1 MPKRSISIGMSI
13 FVTTLGIVLVV
24 LVLTGI
30 VFLLVFAGTL
40 EQLVESQSREIN
52 KQIVMNFEG
61 YINSVIETANYIQF
75 ASFDL
80 DVERDY
86 GALSD
91 IYRVNADIK
100 KDVVAIFL
108 FDGSGRLLVGPPLDF
123 IALGD
128 IARRSWFRRAREMRE
143 MYHFTSERGSSV
155 AENRDEDVISV
166 SRSVEYV
173 KGGRSQDGVLLIE
186 LNNDSIT
193 DLAQKTNLGSG
204 GHLLIIDDTDGLLYS
219 SEPDPQSR
227 TAESLAIATRLHLG
241 GARATIGRVD
251 MYVYVNTLIQTRWRI
266 ATIGNVGQIRGALN
280 RLAGLLVLVF
290 FVSIGVS
297 AAFAA
302 LISLRVSGPIT
313 KLRTAMSR
321 IEFGDFTTPIEV
333 SGQREIVLLAHSF
346 DSMVGKV
353 RDLMA
358 RLVDEQREKRKTEL
372 RALQNQINP
381 HFLYN
386 TMDSIVWLAENQRT
400 ADVITTVVALARL
413 FRISISKGET
423 FILVQDEISH
433 VSNYLTIQSVRYP
446 DRFSYSLYFQPEMRE
461 LKVMK
466 LILQPLV
473 ENAIQHGVGDDEG
486 RIDIK
491 GTIEGGFMVFRVRNS
506 GYGIPGSKI
515 AEMYESMRGGGE
527 GRSVGMRNVYQ
538 RLKLYYGEKADI
550 TIESVQ
556 DEETTVSLFIPLDIR
571 PEGESL

>member
-1 MPKRSISIGMSI
+1 MRKPDVSIGMSI

-24 LVLTGI
+24 LLLTGS
-30 VFLLVFAGTL
+30 VFLAIFSGTL
-40 EQLVESQSREIN
+40 DDIVESQSREIN
-52 KQIVMNFEG
+52 KQIVMNYEG
-61 YINSVIETANYIQF
+61 YINSVIETANYVQF

-80 DVERDY
+80 DVRRDY
-86 GALSD
+86 GALSE

-108 FDGSGRLLVGPPLDF
+108 FDGDGRLLVGPPLDF
-123 IALGD
+123 IATGD
-128 IARRSWFRRAREMRE
+128 IARRSWFRKAAGTREI
-143 MYHFTSERGSSV
+143 YHFTSERGSSV
-155 AENRDEDVISV
+155 AENRDEDVIAV

-173 KGGRSQDGVLLIE
+173 DRGKAADGVLLIE
-186 LNNDSIT
+186 LNNESIT
-193 DLAQKTNLGSG
+193 DLARKTNLGSG
-204 GHLLIIDDTDGLLYS
+204 GHLLIIDDGDRLLYS
-219 SEPDPQSR
+219 SEPDPQATTS
-227 TAESLAIATRLHLG
+227 ESLAAAIGLRLG
-241 GARATIGRVD
+241 GARATIGKKD

-266 ATIGNVGQIRGALN
+266 ATVGNVGEIRGAMG

-290 FVSIGVS
+290 AVSVGIS
-297 AAFAA
+297 ASFAA

-321 IEFGDFTTPIEV
+321 IELGDFSTPIEV
-333 SGQREIVLLAHSF
+333 SGQREIALLAHSF

-353 RDLMA
+353 RELMA

-386 TMDSIVWLAENQRT
+386 TLDSIVWLAENQRT
-400 ADVITTVVALARL
+400 DDVIKTVVALARL

-423 FILVQDEISH
+423 FIRVQDEISH
-433 VSNYLTIQSVRYP
+433 VDNYLTIQSVRYP
-446 DRFSYSLYFQPEMRE
+446 DRFAYSLDFQPEMRD
-461 LKVMK
+461 LMVMK

-486 RIDIK
+486 RIDIS
-491 GTIEGGFMVFRVRNS
+491 GSIEGGFMVFRVRNS
-506 GYGIPGSKI
+506 GYGIPELKI
-515 AEMYESMRGGGE
+515 AQMYESMRGPGE

-538 RLKLYYGEKADI
+538 RLKLYYGERADI

-556 DEETTVSLFIPLDIR
+556 DEETTVSLHIPLDSR
-571 PEGESL
+571 PEGDEA